1 MPCCPRAGIATRR
14 CITETSAVSS
24 GSISASLGGPSAMPR
39 IAPSNTGRTPMERLM
54 GHAPHILGP
63 WIKLEDAFFASKTF
77 SPALLEQV
85 RRTLALGTSCRYCQA
100 KAGPPDRSH
109 ADSRTAAAVEL
120 AEHFARDHR
129 SIDEGVLGRAR
140 NRFAD
145 AELCELIMFM
155 GFMRAGGTFGA
166 VLGLEPAYEK
176 LGFTESEVAMERPG

>member
-1 MPCCPRAGIATRR
+1 
-14 CITETSAVSS
+14 
-24 GSISASLGGPSAMPR
+24 MPR

-63 WIKLEDAFFASKTF
+63 WTKLEDAFFASKTF

-85 RRTLALGTSCRYCQA
+85 RRTLALSTGCRYCQA
-100 KAGPPDRSH
+100 KGGPPDHTH

-129 SIDEGVLGRAR
+129 SIDEAVLVRAR
-140 NRFAD
+140 DHFAD

-155 GFMRAGGTFGA
+155 GFMWAGGTFGA
-166 VLGLEPAYEK
+166 VLGLEP
-176 LGFTESEVAMERPG
+176 LHSSL